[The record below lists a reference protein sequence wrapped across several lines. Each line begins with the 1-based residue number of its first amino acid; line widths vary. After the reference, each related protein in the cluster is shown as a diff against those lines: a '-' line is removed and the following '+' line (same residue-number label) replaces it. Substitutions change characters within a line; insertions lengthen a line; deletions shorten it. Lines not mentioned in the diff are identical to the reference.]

1 MSFNPTRLQQ
11 NQNQR
16 VRTPP
21 PNTGRTH
28 AQIMARHNASTR
40 ESIGP
45 RTKTPYGFYELAFGS
60 DAFEVRR
67 ETMHAGSSI
76 GFGINETC
84 DRVVVVERGILFAF
98 VPDADGNVSTLRL
111 TPGAVL
117 QAPRGRKHGYAT
129 SGDDGVELLVVEPAG
144 YAEGWKQLQPSTETA
159 RAAPMTSAPL
169 PVQPRNR
176 ALDEV
181 TKTQAQDEGATR
193 SRRRAKS
200 VDGQPTELN
209 ANSTSVIGV
218 NPRPGGFSVE

>member
-11 NQNQR
+11 TQNQR

-28 AQIMARHNASTR
+28 AQIMARHNASR
-40 ESIGP
+40 EPIGP

-76 GFGINETC
+76 GYGCNETG

-98 VPDADGNVSTLRL
+98 LSDEEGNVTNMRL

-129 SGDDGVELLVVEPAG
+129 SGDDGVEILVIETSG
-144 YAEGWKQLQPSTETA
+144 YAAGWEQLQAATETA
-159 RAAPMTSAPL
+159 RAAPATSAPM
-169 PVQPRNR
+169 PVRPRDR

-181 TKTQAQDEGATR
+181 TQAQAQQEGEVR

-200 VDGQPTELN
+200 ADGPSREIN
-209 ANSTSVIGV
+209 ANSTNVIGV
-218 NPRPGGFSVE
+218 NPRPTGIPSE